1 MTALAHPAPLT
12 EEDYLA
18 AEAESMVK
26 HEYLGGAVHAMAG
39 ATIDHNRIAGN
50 FYFAMHASLRGKPCE
65 PFNSDTKVRI
75 VMTDQVRF
83 YYPDGMVICESNPG
97 SQHYQERPVVVAE
110 VLSEGTRRV
119 DLMEKRE
126 AYLSIPSL
134 RVLLLIEPGEPAVT
148 VYRRSDAGEF
158 AAALVTGFESV
169 IPLPEIGAE
178 LSLADLYERVEFAPI
193 VSGE

>member
-1 MTALAHPAPLT
+1 MTALACPAPLT
-12 EEDYLA
+12 EEEYLS
-18 AEAESMVK
+18 AEAESAVK

-39 ATIDHNRIAGN
+39 ATNDHNRIATNFSISLGN
-50 FYFAMHASLRGKPCE
+50 QLRGKPCE

-75 VMTDQVRF
+75 MLADQVRF
-83 YYPDGMVICESNPG
+83 YYPDGMVVCDANPG

-148 VYRRSDAGEF
+148 VYRRLDSGEF
-158 AAALVTGFESV
+158 GAALVRGFESV

-178 LSLADLYERVEFAPI
+178 LSLADLYERVEFAPS
-193 VSGE
+193 VSAE